1 MQYKLLGRSGLRV
14 SELCLGCATFGTNWG
29 TIGSDR
35 RESRRIFDAFAEAG
49 GNFVDT
55 SNRYQEGQSEEFL
68 GEFLER
74 ERDRFVL
81 ATKYSLGDG
90 GTTGT
95 DPNGCGNHRKNMMR
109 SVEGSLQ
116 RLGTDYID
124 LLWVHIWDYTTPI
137 EEIMR
142 GLDDLV
148 RQGKVHYVGASNF
161 PAWWL
166 SRANT
171 LAEFHGWSPLVA
183 TQVEYAITERSCE
196 PEFLPFAHEMDVALV
211 CWSPLGGG
219 MCSGKYNRPGGKEK
233 LQRLADEIE
242 PANRHFWHEITKRNL
257 KIMDGVVA
265 VADRIGRT
273 PAQVS
278 LRWLMQQKV
287 VCVPIFSAR
296 TLEQT
301 QENLGAVDFTL
312 SDDDMRCPHASQP
325 GGRAVDHAGRRSL
338 SVSDA
343 RIRQP
348 RVARVLFAIPAV
360 RADRNTRSS
369 TTAASRRFSINQK
382 RVRQRRWHQ
391 SMPQR
396 SRRNSS
402 RSKFSLICATRIDK
416 DD

>member
-1 MQYKLLGRSGLRV
+1 
-14 SELCLGCATFGTNWG
+14 LGCATFGTNWG

-49 GNFVDT
+49 GNFLDT

-74 ERDRFVL
+74 DRDRFVL

-90 GTTGT
+90 FTPGT

-171 LAEFHGWSPLVA
+171 LAEFHAWSPLVA

-219 MCSGKYNRPGGKEK
+219 ICSGKYNRPGGKEK
-233 LQRLADEIE
+233 LRRLADEIE
-242 PANRHFWHEITKRNL
+242 PAKRHFWHEITKRNL

-296 TLEQT
+296 TLEQAK
-301 QENLGAVDFTL
+301 EDLGAVDFVL
-312 SDDDMRCPHASQP
+312 SDDDMRVLTQASQA
-325 GGRAVDHAGRRSL
+325 AVQSIMPSAGPYPWPMLEYGSPALPEFYSRFLLFGQTEYKIINHRRLAPFQYQSKANATKPVVPIEL
-338 SVSDA
+338 T
-343 RIRQP
+343 P
-348 RVARVLFAIPAV
+348 
-360 RADRNTRSS
+360 S
-369 TTAASRRFSINQK
+369 TSE
-382 RVRQRRWHQ
+382 
-391 SMPQR
+391 
-396 SRRNSS
+396 
-402 RSKFSLICATRIDK
+402 LITV
-416 DD
+416 

>member
-1 MQYKLLGRSGLRV
+1 LRV

-29 TIGSDR
+29 TIGSDKR
-35 RESRRIFDAFAEAG
+35 TSRRIFDAFAEAG

-55 SNRYQEGQSEEFL
+55 SNRYQEGQSEAFL
-68 GEFLER
+68 GEFLQR
-74 ERDRFVL
+74 DRDRFVV

-90 GTTGT
+90 GTPGT

-109 SVEGSLQ
+109 SVEASLK
-116 RLGTDYID
+116 RLDTDYID
-124 LLWVHIWDYTTPI
+124 LLWIHIWDLTTPI

-166 SRANT
+166 ARANT

-219 MCSGKYNRPGGKEK
+219 MCTGKYNGHGGKER

-242 PANRHFWHEITKRNL
+242 PAKRHFWHEVTKRNL
-257 KIMDGVVA
+257 KIMDRVVEI
-265 VADRIGRT
+265 ADRIGCT
-273 PAQVS
+273 PAQAS

-287 VCVPIFSAR
+287 VCVPVFSAR
-296 TLEQT
+296 TLEQA
-301 QENLGAVDFTL
+301 QENLQAVEFTL
-312 SDDDMRCPHASQP
+312 TSDDMRALTQASQDAVQSIMSGVGP
-325 GGRAVDHAGRRSL
+325 YPYPMLEYGSPALPEFYSRFLLFGRTEDRIVNHRRL
-338 SVSDA
+338 A
-343 RIRQP
+343 PFQYQP
-348 RVARVLFAIPAV
+348 R
-360 RADRNTRSS
+360 TS
-369 TTAASRRFSINQK
+369 TTGVTPIDTEAAVPEFIIT
-382 RVRQRRWHQ
+382 V
-391 SMPQR
+391 
-396 SRRNSS
+396 
-402 RSKFSLICATRIDK
+402 
-416 DD
+416 

>member
-29 TIGSDR
+29 PIGSDY

-68 GEFLER
+68 GEFLQR
-74 ERDRFVL
+74 DRDRFVV
-81 ATKYSLGDG
+81 ATKFSLGDG
-90 GTTGT
+90 NTPGT

-109 SVEGSLQ
+109 SVEGSLR
-116 RLGTDYID
+116 RLQTDYID
-124 LLWVHIWDYTTPI
+124 LLWVHIWDLTTPI
-137 EEIMR
+137 EETMR

-166 SRANT
+166 ARANS

-219 MCSGKYNRPGGKEK
+219 VCSGKYNREGGTEK
-233 LQRLADEIE
+233 LQRLAAEVAPE
-242 PANRHFWHEITKRNL
+242 KRHFWHEVTRRNL
-257 KIMDGVVA
+257 EIMDRVVEI
-265 VADRIGRT
+265 ADRIGRT

-287 VCVPIFSAR
+287 VCVPVFSAR
-296 TLEQT
+296 TVEQAREDLES
-301 QENLGAVDFTL
+301 VDFKLT
-312 SDDDMRCPHASQP
+312 DAEMRELTEAS
-325 GGRAVDHAGRRSL
+325 
-338 SVSDA
+338 
-343 RIRQP
+343 
-348 RVARVLFAIPAV
+348 
-360 RADRNTRSS
+360 
-369 TTAASRRFSINQK
+369 TAAVQSIMPAAGPYPYPMLEYGSPALPEFYSRFLLFGQTEDKIVNHRRLAPFQY
-382 RVRQRRWHQ
+382 QRSAAVTKALPIEVES
-391 SMPQR
+391 SMPE
-396 SRRNSS
+396 
-402 RSKFSLICATRIDK
+402 FITV
-416 DD
+416 